1 MPSLWLRSD
10 EHRHVSVVGYARV
23 STPEQSLEAQRD
35 ELERVGAV
43 RVFEDKSSGAKAS
56 RPGLDAAL
64 DYVREGDVLAVVRL
78 DRLGR
83 RLADLIALTDGLQA
97 RGVGFRSLAE
107 GIDTSTTS
115 GRLMLH
121 VVGAVAEM
129 ERELTRERTAATL
142 AANRRRGI
150 VGGRRPALTPDA
162 VVAARAAVEAGV
174 TVAEVAKMHGVG
186 VSTLHRYLAA
196 ARAADSQGGN

>member
-1 MPSLWLRSD
+1 M
-10 EHRHVSVVGYARV
+10 SVVGYARV
-23 STPEQSLEAQRD
+23 STPEQVLDAQRD

-43 RVFEDKSSGAKAS
+43 RIFEDKASGVRSS

-64 DYVREGDVLAVVRL
+64 DYLREGDVLAVVRL

-83 RLADLIALTDGLQA
+83 RLADLIALTDELQR

-107 GIDTSTTS
+107 GIDTATPS

-129 ERELTRERTAATL
+129 ERELARERTAATL

-186 VSTLHRYLAA
+186 TSTLHRYLAA
-196 ARAADSQGGN
+196 ARAADSQEGTL